1 MLCVLKLDHSCFR
14 HFIFLFVGSI
24 SATNIHILLTFYFLF
39 VSMLLSILIKFGVL
53 FQHTHTSHTDHFRR
67 FIHVSSYHVFII
79 ENFNVYSFIKY
90 IIGSISLASFH
101 LRIHLCRSEYSII
114 FVFFKVSF
122 VRLIFMYMCT
132 HLSGIACGGQ
142 KRVLDSLLNM
152 EVMN

>member
-1 MLCVLKLDHSCFR
+1 MINLPRENSV
-14 HFIFLFVGSI
+14 
-24 SATNIHILLTFYFLF
+24 
-39 VSMLLSILIKFGVL
+39 LIKITFMNTLICL
-53 FQHTHTSHTDHFRR
+53 FSPL
-67 FIHVSSYHVFII
+67 
-79 ENFNVYSFIKY
+79 
-90 IIGSISLASFH
+90 LA
-101 LRIHLCRSEYSII
+101 CII